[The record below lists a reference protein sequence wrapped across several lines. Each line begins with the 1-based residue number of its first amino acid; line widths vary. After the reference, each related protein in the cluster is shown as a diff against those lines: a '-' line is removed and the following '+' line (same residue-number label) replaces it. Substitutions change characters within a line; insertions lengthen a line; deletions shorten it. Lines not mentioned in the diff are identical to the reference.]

1 MNVSF
6 INLST
11 NIRNLWVM
19 IDHGVFLQIFEN
31 EVQLQPH
38 TEKVKVTSLHPF
50 DGKESVAYSSSY

>member
-1 MNVSF
+1 
-6 INLST
+6 
-11 NIRNLWVM
+11 M